1 MAIKIID
8 GAKDTV
14 KGWLGWRKEIEP
26 PAPEAEAVFLLTYGD
41 LIIGRLSAK
50 QGLWQFEY
58 SDEFR
63 LQDDLR
69 PILEMPDVQKT
80 YRSPNL
86 WQFFAMRIPS
96 LGQPDVEEILE
107 REHILETD
115 SIRLL
120 DRFGKRTIANPFE
133 LKLAA

>member
-1 MAIKIID
+1 MAIKLVEA
-8 GAKDTV
+8 AKDFF
-14 KGWLGWRKEIEP
+14 GWRKVIEP
-26 PAPEAEAVFLLTYGD
+26 PAPEAEAVFFLTHGD
-41 LIIGRLSAK
+41 LVIGTLSAK

-69 PILEMPDVQKT
+69 PILEMPDVQKV
-80 YRSPNL
+80 YQSPNL

-107 REHILETD
+107 REHISETD
-115 SIRLL
+115 SIKLL
-120 DRFGKRTIANPFE
+120 ERFGKRTIANPFE

>member
-1 MAIKIID
+1 MAIKLID
-8 GAKDTV
+8 DAKDAV
-14 KGWLGWRKEIEP
+14 KGWFGWRKEIAP
-26 PAPEAEAVFLLTYGD
+26 PAPEAEAVFLLTHGD
-41 LIIGRLSAK
+41 LIIGKLSAK
-50 QGLWQFEY
+50 QGLWHFEY
-58 SDEFR
+58 SDEFKR
-63 LQDDLR
+63 QKDLR
-69 PILEMPDVQKT
+69 PILEMPDVQKV
-80 YRSPNL
+80 YQSPNL

-96 LGQPDVEEILE
+96 LGQPDIEEILE